1 MAPTELD
8 GLVHRLIPTVLAD
21 RDLGDGRTFTA
32 LHLRNIWALSCLH
45 AERCYDEDIITA
57 SVMRHLP
64 AHVLMAQAPKSR
76 N

>member
-8 GLVHRLIPTVLAD
+8 GLVNRLIPSVLAD

-45 AERCYDEDIITA
+45 AGRCYDEDIITA

-64 AHVLMAQAPKSR
+64 ANVPMAQNPKPR
-76 N
+76 M